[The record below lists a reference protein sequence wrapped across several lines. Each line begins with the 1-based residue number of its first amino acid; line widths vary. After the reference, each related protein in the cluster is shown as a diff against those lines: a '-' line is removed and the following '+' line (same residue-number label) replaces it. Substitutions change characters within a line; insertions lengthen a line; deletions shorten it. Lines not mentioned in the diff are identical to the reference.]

1 VSNVVDQSRLDA
13 NWRAISAELDAPRPS
28 VLERALRRVR
38 VPGHV
43 ARLVVAT
50 PALRRAW
57 YLSIAV
63 AVLVGLGSSQP
74 GDRGSLFALLVL
86 APALP
91 VLGVALAYGP
101 SADPLYDVQL
111 ATPMR
116 GVRLVL
122 VRAVTVLA
130 CTIVFVGGPALL
142 APDVRAMAFAWL
154 LPALALTAASLALM
168 TWLPPRRAAA
178 VVAVTWFAVAAIVE
192 AAGAGE
198 LAAFGVVGQAVA
210 LGVGV
215 AAAALT
221 FGRRAAFDR
230 MGAAA

>member
-1 VSNVVDQSRLDA
+1 MSNVVDQARLDA
-13 NWRAISAELDAPRPS
+13 NWRAITAEIDAPRAS
-28 VLERALRRVR
+28 MLERALRRVR

-63 AVLVGLGSSQP
+63 AVLVGIGSSQP

-101 SADPLYDVQL
+101 SVDPLYEVQL

-116 GVRLVL
+116 GLRLVMI
-122 VRAVTVLA
+122 RATTVLA

-178 VVAVTWFAVAAIVE
+178 VVAVAWFTVAAVVE

-198 LAAFGVVGQAVA
+198 LAAFGAIGQVVA
-210 LGVGV
+210 LVV
-215 AAAALT
+215 AVVAGALT
-221 FGRRAAFDR
+221 IGRRDAFDR
-230 MGAAA
+230 MGVAA